1 MDAVEFKTTVK
12 DGIIRIP
19 ERYKKSIGTTVKVI
33 LLSTPRKKQPDAVSK
48 LLASPVILKKI
59 TPMSRDEAH
68 ERF

>member
-1 MDAVEFKTTVK
+1 MDAVEFKATVK

-19 ERYKKSIGTTVKVI
+19 ERYKKNIGTTVKVI

-48 LLASPVILKKI
+48 LLASPVTLNTH